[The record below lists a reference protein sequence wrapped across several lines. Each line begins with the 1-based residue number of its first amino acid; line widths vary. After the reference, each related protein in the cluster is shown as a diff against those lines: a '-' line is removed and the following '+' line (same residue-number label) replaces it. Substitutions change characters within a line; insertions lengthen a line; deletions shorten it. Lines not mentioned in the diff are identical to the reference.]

1 MKRIH
6 LLSKNIINQIAAGEV
21 IQRPASAVKELI
33 ENSLDAESN
42 KIDVIIKDA
51 GKTLIQVIDNG
62 TGIHK
67 DDLSI
72 SCQRHATSKINTAK
86 DLFNLKTMGFR
97 GEALSSIASISHLEI
112 STKTKDQEIGHKIR
126 IKENEII
133 KEECVCQEGTSIKI
147 KNIFFNVP
155 ARRRFLKSNAI
166 ETKHIIEEFVRVAL
180 ATPKIEWKL
189 IIDNKQIFR
198 LDGVNLRQR
207 IVQVIGKRSNEK
219 IVPIQEETNLINING
234 FIGKPEFSKKKR
246 GEQYFFVNKRFIKN
260 YYLNHAVVKAFEGLI
275 PEKYYPSYFIYL
287 EVDPKEID
295 VNIHPTKTEI
305 KFENEQPIYSILKSS
320 IKRSIGKY
328 NIAPTLDFDFE
339 PSLEIPLN
347 QTPKRIKIPEIK
359 VNKEYNPFHKED
371 NIYYEELDK
380 VNTTKQ
386 STIDINESTS
396 TDYFQIYNRFIIAN
410 VKDQISIIHQ
420 QRAHERILFEHFM
433 NKKQSTSSQE
443 LIFPQIVHLNLLEIE
458 EIKNIKNKLD
468 EIGFKFT
475 IETNN
480 ITITATPIIFQESNL
495 QELFE
500 DFIGNIDPMHIQE
513 SIQEII
519 SLHLS
524 KSMSIKQGDSLTI
537 DEIKMIVNKLTDCK
551 NPFINPKGLKTFF
564 NLSKENINKK
574 FK

>member
-112 STKTKDQEIGHKIR
+112 STKTKDQEIGHKIK

-133 KEECVCQEGTSIKI
+133 NEECVCQEGTSIKI

-260 YYLNHAVVKAFEGLI
+260 YYLNPAVVKAFEGLI

-305 KFENEQPIYSILKSS
+305 KFENEQPIYSILKS
-320 IKRSIGKY
+320 
-328 NIAPTLDFDFE
+328 
-339 PSLEIPLN
+339 
-347 QTPKRIKIPEIK
+347 
-359 VNKEYNPFHKED
+359 
-371 NIYYEELDK
+371 
-380 VNTTKQ
+380 
-386 STIDINESTS
+386 
-396 TDYFQIYNRFIIAN
+396 
-410 VKDQISIIHQ
+410 
-420 QRAHERILFEHFM
+420 
-433 NKKQSTSSQE
+433 
-443 LIFPQIVHLNLLEIE
+443 
-458 EIKNIKNKLD
+458 
-468 EIGFKFT
+468 
-475 IETNN
+475 
-480 ITITATPIIFQESNL
+480 
-495 QELFE
+495 
-500 DFIGNIDPMHIQE
+500 
-513 SIQEII
+513 
-519 SLHLS
+519 LS
-524 KSMSIKQGDSLTI
+524 KD
-537 DEIKMIVNKLTDCK
+537 
-551 NPFINPKGLKTFF
+551 P
-564 NLSKENINKK
+564 
-574 FK
+574 